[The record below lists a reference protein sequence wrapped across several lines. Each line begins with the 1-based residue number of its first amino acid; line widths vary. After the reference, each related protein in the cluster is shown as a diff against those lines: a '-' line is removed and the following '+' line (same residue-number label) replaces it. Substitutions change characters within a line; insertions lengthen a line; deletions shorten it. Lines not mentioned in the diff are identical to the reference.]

1 MPTDASLSDPTDEFR
16 GEFFKEIAKRKR
28 EGRDA
33 KILLT
38 AKDGQTGV
46 GKTNLSV
53 FLGYLLDTS
62 ERGFSA
68 AKVTNEPEEFLEFY
82 KRLDKGS
89 VAIMD
94 EAEQFDS
101 RRAQSNKNV
110 DATQK
115 WQMARV
121 REIIGIVNL
130 PSPEEIDS
138 RFERLADYWINV
150 ERRGRA
156 KVYKKQIH
164 NTKRKLYYK
173 TLQYIEWPNVDDWPA
188 FENLDAAKKDLLD
201 GGHSGD
207 WVRESEVEER
217 IKKAQKDARQAE
229 RNRWLARLFNSTP
242 MSGPDIAR
250 LPGVDL
256 SPARVRQIAKEV
268 RE

>member
-1 MPTDASLSDPTDEFR
+1 MATNASAPVTAESFSGP
-16 GEFFKEIAKRKR
+16 FFKEIAKRKR

-82 KRLDKGS
+82 KKLDKGS

-150 ERRGRA
+150 EIRGRA

-173 TLQYIEWPNVDDWPA
+173 TMQYIEWPNVDAWPA
-188 FENLDAAKKDLLD
+188 FQNLDQAKQDLLD
-201 GGHSGD
+201 GGHTAD
-207 WVRESEVEER
+207 WVRESEVTER
-217 IKKAQKDARQAE
+217 IEKAKRDARKNE
-229 RNRWLARLFNSTP
+229 RDRWLARLFNTTP
-242 MSGPDIAR
+242 MSGPDIAS

-256 SPARVRQIAKEV
+256 SPARVRQIAKEA
-268 RE
+268 RK

>member
-1 MPTDASLSDPTDEFR
+1 MAVEPSRSLPGGLK
-16 GEFFKEIAKRKR
+16 GEFFQDIAKRKR

-62 ERGFSA
+62 EAGFSA

-82 KRLDKGS
+82 KKLEKGS

-94 EAEQFDS
+94 EAEQFDA
-101 RRAQSNKNV
+101 RRAQTNKNV

-150 ERRGRA
+150 ERRGKA
-156 KVYKKQIH
+156 KVYKKHIH
-164 NTKRKLYYK
+164 NTKRQLYYK
-173 TLQYIEWPNVDDWPA
+173 TMQWIEWPNVDEWSA
-188 FENLDAAKKDLLD
+188 FQNLDAAKNDLLD

-217 IKKAQKDARQAE
+217 IEKARKDERQKE
-229 RNRWLARLFNSTP
+229 RDGWIAALYNETP
-242 MSGPDIAR
+242 MSGGDIAR
-250 LPGVDL
+250 LPTIDL
-256 SPARVRQIAKEV
+256 DPSRVRQIAN
-268 RE
+268 RDR